1 MWYVLGFM
9 KYKGK
14 KKRGKGLGAINKKA
28 SHPTFLQGEMG
39 VISFVISFVCG
50 FAWLVIADVI
60 PIRLL
65 NKHHMSLPSPRGKR
79 LWVRLTLG

>member
-14 KKRGKGLGAINKKA
+14 KKGGKGLGAINKKA
-28 SHPTFLQGEMG
+28 SPPTSLQGKMG
-39 VISFVISFVCG
+39 VISVVISFICG
-50 FAWLVIADVI
+50 FACLVIADVI

-65 NKHHMSLPSPRGKR
+65 NKHHIPLSSPHGKR
-79 LWVRLTLG
+79 LGVKPTLG

>member
-14 KKRGKGLGAINKKA
+14 KKRGKELGAINKKA
-28 SHPTFLQGEMG
+28 SHPTPLQGKMG
-39 VISFVISFVCG
+39 VKSFVISFVCG

-65 NKHHMSLPSPRGKR
+65 NKHHMPLASPHGKR
-79 LWVRLTLG
+79 LGVKPTLG

>member
-14 KKRGKGLGAINKKA
+14 KKRGKELGAINKKA
-28 SHPTFLQGEMG
+28 SHPTPLLGKMG
-39 VISFVISFVCG
+39 VISFVICFVCG

-65 NKHHMSLPSPRGKR
+65 NKHHMPLPSPHGKR
-79 LWVRLTLG
+79 LGARLTLG

>member
-28 SHPTFLQGEMG
+28 SHPTPLQGKMG
-39 VISFVISFVCG
+39 VISLVISFICSFV
-50 FAWLVIADVI
+50 WLVIADVI

-65 NKHHMSLPSPRGKR
+65 NKHHMSLPSLRGKR
-79 LWVRLTLG
+79 LGMKPTLD

>member
-1 MWYVLGFM
+1 M

-14 KKRGKGLGAINKKA
+14 KKGGKRLGAINKKA
-28 SHPTFLQGEMG
+28 SPPTSLQGKMG
-39 VISFVISFVCG
+39 VISVVFSFVCG

-65 NKHHMSLPSPRGKR
+65 NKHHMPLASPHGKR
-79 LWVRLTLG
+79 LGVKPTLG

>member
-1 MWYVLGFM
+1 M

-28 SHPTFLQGEMG
+28 SHPTPLQGKMG

-65 NKHHMSLPSPRGKR
+65 NKHHLPLASPNGKR
-79 LWVRLTLG
+79 LGVKPTLG

>member
-1 MWYVLGFM
+1 MWYVLGSM
-9 KYKGK
+9 EYKGK

-28 SHPTFLQGEMG
+28 SHPTSLQRKMG

-50 FAWLVIADVI
+50 FVWLIIADVI

-65 NKHHMSLPSPRGKR
+65 NKHHMPLASPHGKR
-79 LWVRLTLG
+79 LG

>member
-1 MWYVLGFM
+1 M

-28 SHPTFLQGEMG
+28 SHPTPLQGKMG

-65 NKHHMSLPSPRGKR
+65 NKHHMPLASPNGKR
-79 LWVRLTLG
+79 LGVKPTLG

>member
-1 MWYVLGFM
+1 MR
-9 KYKGK
+9 YKGK

-28 SHPTFLQGEMG
+28 SHPTFLQGKMG
-39 VISFVISFVCG
+39 VISFVIFFVCG

-65 NKHHMSLPSPRGKR
+65 NKHHMPLASPHGKR
-79 LWVRLTLG
+79 LGVKPTLG